1 MKQYDY
7 LCRTKCIFQGRL
19 HKPDEVYPFNMDV
32 KVPDHFE
39 QLGIHKEQVSLETQI
54 SVLRKEVSILKS
66 RVTKLTAE
74 KNNLK
79 RLTGGKD
86 EE

>member
-19 HKPDEVYPFNMDV
+19 HKPEGVYTFNMDV
-32 KVPDHFE
+32 EVPEHFE
-39 QLGIHKEQVSLETQI
+39 QLGIHKKKVSLEAQI
-54 SVLRKEVSILKS
+54 SVLRKEVSTLKG

-74 KNNLK
+74 KENLK
-79 RLTGGKD
+79 RLTGGR
-86 EE
+86 E